1 MPDIHVSSCVQSI
14 LQGVIIFKPVGLI
27 TALTHVIRPTV
38 GNTLADYTSSSRRVG
53 SSSSSLIATRK
64 PTDSRPS
71 IRRWS

>member
-27 TALTHVIRPTV
+27 TALTRVIRPTV
-38 GNTLADYTSSSRRVG
+38 GNTLTDYTSSSRRVG